1 VPQITTNTLGQVT
14 GLTEVTITQPTAS
27 DFITDTAYSQANW
40 DGVSKAPSADKL
52 YDKISAMDT
61 TISGKQ
67 AALSTQTAYTSKGS
81 ATKVPQITTN
91 TL

>member
-1 VPQITTNTLGQVT
+1 
-14 GLTEVTITQPTAS
+14 
-27 DFITDTAYSQANW
+27 
-40 DGVSKAPSADKL
+40 
-52 YDKISAMDT
+52 MDT